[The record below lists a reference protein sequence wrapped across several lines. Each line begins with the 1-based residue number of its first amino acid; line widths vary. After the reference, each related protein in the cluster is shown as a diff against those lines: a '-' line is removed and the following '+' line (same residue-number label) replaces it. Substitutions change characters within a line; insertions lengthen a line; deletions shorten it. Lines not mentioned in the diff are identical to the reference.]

1 MRIFPSS
8 PRWIVIDALAI
19 AALAAACLIVV
30 SETRRTKSYDDRAT
44 LTRSAV
50 QSIQSKVRVRS
61 TMADVAINPAGFP
74 IQVDPA
80 WFEDGTPENALA
92 PGRPWIEIADE
103 SEWGLR
109 HPRNP
114 TLEGG
119 AGAMFWYN
127 PALGIVRAR
136 VPRTLSDA
144 DAIDTYNRVNGTAI
158 RSLVEF
164 AQAEDRDGRF

>member
-1 MRIFPSS
+1 MRLLPSS

-19 AALAAACLIVV
+19 AALAAACLIVS
-30 SETRRTKSYDDRAT
+30 SEWKRTREQEDLVT

-50 QSIQSKVRVRS
+50 QSIQSKVRVRA
-61 TMADVAINPAGFP
+61 TMADVAINAAGFP
-74 IQVDPA
+74 NEVNPA
-80 WFEDGTPENALA
+80 WFDDGTPKNALA
-92 PGRPWIEIADE
+92 AGRPWIEIADE
-103 SEWGLR
+103 SEFGLR

-136 VPRTLSDA
+136 VPRALSDA
-144 DAIDTYNRVNGTAI
+144 DAIVTYNAVNGTAI

-164 AQAEDRDGRF
+164 AQAEDRDTGF

>member
-1 MRIFPSS
+1 MRLFPSS

-19 AALAAACLIVV
+19 AAVAAACFIVV
-30 SETRRTKSYDDRAT
+30 SETKRTKADDDLRT

-50 QSIQSKVRVRS
+50 QAIQSKVRVRA
-61 TMADVAINPAGFP
+61 TMADVEINPAGFP
-74 IQVDPA
+74 TQVDPA
-80 WFEDGTPENALA
+80 WFDEGVPKNALA
-92 PGRPWIEIADE
+92 IDRPWIEIADE
-103 SEWGLR
+103 SEFGLR

-144 DAIDTYNRVNGTAI
+144 DAIATYNQVNGTAI

-164 AQAEDRDGRF
+164 AQAEDRDSGL

>member
-1 MRIFPSS
+1 MRLLPSS

-19 AALAAACLIVV
+19 AAIAAASLIVS
-30 SETRRTKSYDDRAT
+30 SEWKRARAEEDLVN

-50 QSIQSKVRVRS
+50 QSIQSKVRVRA
-61 TMADVAINPAGFP
+61 TMADVEINAAGFP
-74 IQVDPA
+74 NEVDPA
-80 WFEDGTPENALA
+80 WFDEGVPMNPLA
-92 PGRPWIEIADE
+92 EGRPWIEIADE
-103 SEWGLR
+103 SEFALR

-119 AGAMFWYN
+119 TGAMFWYN
-127 PALGIVRAR
+127 PALGVVRAR

-144 DAIDTYNRVNGTAI
+144 DAIVTYNEVNGTAI

-164 AQAEDRDGRF
+164 AEAEDRDSGF

>member
-1 MRIFPSS
+1 MRLLPSS

-19 AALAAACLIVV
+19 AAVAAACLIVT
-30 SETRRTKSYDDRAT
+30 SEWKQARAHDD
-44 LTRSAV
+44 LVNLSRSAV
-50 QSIQSKVRVRS
+50 QSIQSKVRVRA
-61 TMADVAINPAGFP
+61 TMADVEINAAGFP
-74 IQVDPA
+74 NEVNPA
-80 WFEDGTPENALA
+80 WFEEGTPSNALA
-92 PGRPWIEIADE
+92 AGRPWIEIADE
-103 SEWGLR
+103 SEFALR

-136 VPRTLSDA
+136 VPRMLSDA
-144 DAIDTYNRVNGTAI
+144 DAIATYNEVNGTAI

-164 AQAEDRDGRF
+164 AQVEDRDSGF

>member
-1 MRIFPSS
+1 MRLFPSS

-19 AALAAACLIVV
+19 AALAAACFIVS
-30 SETRRTKSYDDRAT
+30 SEWKRGREHDDLVT

-50 QSIQSKVRVRS
+50 QSIQSKVRVRA
-61 TMADVAINPAGFP
+61 TMADVEINAAGFP
-74 IQVDPA
+74 NEVNPV
-80 WFEDGTPENALA
+80 WFDDGAPTNALA
-92 PGRPWIEIADE
+92 DGRPWIEIADE
-103 SEWGLR
+103 SEFGLR

-144 DAIDTYNRVNGTAI
+144 DAIATYNAVNGTQI
-158 RSLVEF
+158 RSLIEF
-164 AQAEDRDGRF
+164 AQAEDRDTGF

>member
-1 MRIFPSS
+1 MRLFPSS
-8 PRWIVIDALAI
+8 PRWIVIDALAV
-19 AALAAACLIVV
+19 AALAAACFIVV
-30 SETRRTKSYDDRAT
+30 SETKESKAQEDLAT

-50 QSIQSKVRVRS
+50 QAIQSKVRVRA
-61 TMADVAINPAGFP
+61 TMADVAINAAGFP
-74 IQVDPA
+74 NEVDPA

-92 PGRPWIEIADE
+92 TGRPWIEIADE
-103 SEWGLR
+103 SEYGLR

-119 AGAMFWYN
+119 SGAMFWYN

-144 DAIDTYNRVNGTAI
+144 DAIATYNHVNGTAI
-158 RSLVEF
+158 RSLIEF
-164 AQAEDRDGRF
+164 AQAEDRDDGF